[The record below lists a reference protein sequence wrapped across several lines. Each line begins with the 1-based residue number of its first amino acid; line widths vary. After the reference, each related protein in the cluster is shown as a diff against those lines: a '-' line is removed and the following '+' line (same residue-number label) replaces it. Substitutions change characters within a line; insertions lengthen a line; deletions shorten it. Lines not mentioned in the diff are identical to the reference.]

1 MNLKTIDEIK
11 EEGLDVFMPS
21 GIQATLFKEGKDIIV
36 QYPNLVKNKY
46 NEEDFNKLIQEGIF
60 IFSNQPTIAQQS
72 VLMEDFEDGKMLK
85 NIEDIKNIYFD
96 SKLDSD
102 EVKERLEQ
110 YKNEHNLTDRD
121 IAWVI
126 GEDSYYNLYNDY
138 DEDEE
143 YDDLDESLKE
153 EVKLNDIS
161 KLVTKIYGE
170 MGPKKGQYNLIQGG
184 PNCDFGIKL
193 VKELTG
199 KGATKDILVAK
210 DKEEL
215 LDKLSQQLN
224 KNESLNE
231 DYACSSSI
239 ELHAV
244 EPEQEEDMLRLAKEI
259 GNITDLEKELK
270 RNDIAVEL
278 CTIVNEN
285 EFTGGNLADLE
296 NAIDSCYYD
305 QYDEVIIDVDLD
317 EWILEE
323 DKLIVGMA
331 NVELIGDSN
340 EEDLDESLNENV
352 TSIATDLRNGNK
364 SGTDKDLG
372 HWLLKTSLD
381 NKWEVL
387 TDNIKYLILF
397 GIADEV
403 ENGNLQMKDFEQY
416 FDNSMDLTKEDLQS
430 LDMFKDE
437 EIDAMFS
444 TNGYLPCLISYQ
456 IQHTEDN
463 SDDMEESL
471 INNLVE
477 KGYIRESL
485 ANSYKNNIVEDEEK
499 TLEFL
504 GLSEDDFKSKTEL
517 TKCIEE
523 NTEYKVVGSGDHWID
538 IENKNNER
546 IRINLERKMREAFD
560 QENCKPGDVFTGI
573 QEKPL
578 EYLTPEFKNEL
589 LNSLDKIA
597 REYPD
602 VHVRQQ
608 AVTFMDELGLQEYYD
623 TKAVEEFI
631 KEHIE
636 ILNAHVNESKDE
648 QFKVKKNKK
657 KKEKIEDSLQ
667 EEKQTMEIKEDCYKV
682 YNTLEP
688 EAGYVNLDSW
698 EEVDAYLNMEWGEY
712 KASMVKENPEFGTEE
727 DKQNFFSNFEY
738 EIAEVPVVVEEPVI
752 EPVSEEP
759 IEVIEEE
766 PQEVIAEEP
775 IEIEVPAD
783 TTVEI
788 VAEPE
793 TCPECGEAECQCEK
807 VCEKCGCTPCQCN
820 PIEEGLEEQTEEEI
834 EEKEEIEEPEQA
846 AEVVDKIEDELDS
859 LEDFIQSLLND
870 EEEAESEEEHAED
883 NLEDEAMAECMEGPK
898 SPEDIKI
905 SKEISAVDGS
915 EFYIAYKD
923 GKAARGKTE
932 EEAKQNLLN
941 EKNEDFKDNMG
952 MLTDINDLDFP
963 DALANT
969 VETKEDGSIYRLAD
983 IANMIKEMKEEIANL
998 KADFKSALDELK
1010 QGIKDDV
1017 KDIQTDVTSKLDNT
1031 DDKISE
1037 LTAEEEEIEAEEEP
1051 IEEEPAE
1058 ETEETEEEQ
1067 VEESLKE
1074 EDLKGNK
1081 VYESIK
1087 SVIETSKHPDK
1098 LVSLVTIYN
1107 KLREDYGINTNI
1119 ESTMNTV
1126 KNLCE
1131 SVKSIKE
1138 HIVEKEV
1145 EEETFHKAMLGK
1157 ANKWLSGGLMAECA
1171 RIKQEQKNEELN
1183 KVKSAI
1189 DKLHA
1194 QNKDDKIKSAVAVLA
1209 DNEQEAQQA
1218 IDYAL
1223 DKVTESKVNSIK
1235 ESLLSTSRS
1244 AKLRNL

>member
-1 MNLKTIDEIK
+1 
-11 EEGLDVFMPS
+11 
-21 GIQATLFKEGKDIIV
+21 
-36 QYPNLVKNKY
+36 
-46 NEEDFNKLIQEGIF
+46 
-60 IFSNQPTIAQQS
+60 
-72 VLMEDFEDGKMLK
+72 
-85 NIEDIKNIYFD
+85 
-96 SKLDSD
+96 
-102 EVKERLEQ
+102 
-110 YKNEHNLTDRD
+110 
-121 IAWVI
+121 
-126 GEDSYYNLYNDY
+126 
-138 DEDEE
+138 
-143 YDDLDESLKE
+143 
-153 EVKLNDIS
+153 
-161 KLVTKIYGE
+161 
-170 MGPKKGQYNLIQGG
+170 
-184 PNCDFGIKL
+184 
-193 VKELTG
+193 
-199 KGATKDILVAK
+199 
-210 DKEEL
+210 
-215 LDKLSQQLN
+215 
-224 KNESLNE
+224 
-231 DYACSSSI
+231 
-239 ELHAV
+239 
-244 EPEQEEDMLRLAKEI
+244 
-259 GNITDLEKELK
+259 
-270 RNDIAVEL
+270 
-278 CTIVNEN
+278 
-285 EFTGGNLADLE
+285 
-296 NAIDSCYYD
+296 
-305 QYDEVIIDVDLD
+305 
-317 EWILEE
+317 
-323 DKLIVGMA
+323 
-331 NVELIGDSN
+331 
-340 EEDLDESLNENV
+340 
-352 TSIATDLRNGNK
+352 
-364 SGTDKDLG
+364 
-372 HWLLKTSLD
+372 
-381 NKWEVL
+381 
-387 TDNIKYLILF
+387 
-397 GIADEV
+397 
-403 ENGNLQMKDFEQY
+403 
-416 FDNSMDLTKEDLQS
+416 
-430 LDMFKDE
+430 
-437 EIDAMFS
+437 
-444 TNGYLPCLISYQ
+444 
-456 IQHTEDN
+456 
-463 SDDMEESL
+463 
-471 INNLVE
+471 
-477 KGYIRESL
+477 
-485 ANSYKNNIVEDEEK
+485 
-499 TLEFL
+499 
-504 GLSEDDFKSKTEL
+504 
-517 TKCIEE
+517 
-523 NTEYKVVGSGDHWID
+523 
-538 IENKNNER
+538 
-546 IRINLERKMREAFD
+546 MREAFD

-602 VHVRQQ
+602 VQVRQQ
-608 AVTFMDELGLQEYYD
+608 AVTFIDELGLQEYYD

-727 DKQNFFSNFEY
+727 DKQNFFGNFEY

-793 TCPECGEAECQCEK
+793 TCPECGEAECQCEE
-807 VCEKCGCTPCQCN
+807 VCEKCGCNPCQCN
-820 PIEEGLEEQTEEEI
+820 PIEEDLEEETEEET
-834 EEKEEIEEPEQA
+834 EEIEEPEQA

-998 KADFKSALDELK
+998 KADFKFALDELK

-1081 VYESIK
+1081 IYESIK
-1087 SVIETSKHPDK
+1087 AVIETSKHPDK

-1107 KLREDYGINTNI
+1107 KLREDYSINTNI

-1194 QNKDDKIKSAVAVLA
+1194 QNKDDKIKNAVAVLA